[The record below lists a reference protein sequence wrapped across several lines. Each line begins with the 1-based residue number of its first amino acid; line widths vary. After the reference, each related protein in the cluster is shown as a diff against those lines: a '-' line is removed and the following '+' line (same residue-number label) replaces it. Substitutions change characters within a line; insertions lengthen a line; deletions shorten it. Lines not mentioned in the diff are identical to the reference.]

1 MMPYLSRMDFG
12 DIALLSLIVVLFFGI
27 STVLLKYLINSFI
40 NGITGSIDNLAGQ
53 VSSLDRKFDKIKD
66 STFSLDK
73 NIAIITEK
81 MTNYDDKLS
90 VHKELIDDSRK
101 EIHKINTKIYKI
113 DIDMVTQD
121 QLKKYTKER

>member
-1 MMPYLSRMDFG
+1 MPYLSRMDFG